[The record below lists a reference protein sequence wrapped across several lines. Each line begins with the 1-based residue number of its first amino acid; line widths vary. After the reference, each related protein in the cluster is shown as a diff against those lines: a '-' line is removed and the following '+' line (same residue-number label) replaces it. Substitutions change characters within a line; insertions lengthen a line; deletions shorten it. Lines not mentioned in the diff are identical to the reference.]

1 METVTG
7 LNGKPVDVVVDPAER
22 VAQGLPEKIDSSEYH
37 LGTAGTYLSEAD
49 SRIYD
54 VRKEAEALA
63 ERVVKAEFAVDYD
76 RVAAGLKFIE
86 LQGLV
91 LAEGYGW
98 EKWFAG
104 HVRGINIR
112 TAQRYMRLA
121 RQDET
126 LVKAASGGRFKS
138 RAKDVAVGDDSTVS
152 PEDAPTEASGE
163 REESLSQ
170 SPRRRLA
177 TLVSKLSE
185 SEAEQVLAIVMKWR
199 SKR

>member
-1 METVTG
+1 METVMG
-7 LNGKPVDVVVDPAER
+7 LSGKPVDVVVDPAER
-22 VAQGLPEKIDSSEYH
+22 AAQGLPEKIDSSEYH

-76 RVAAGLKFIE
+76 RVAAGLKFME

-98 EKWFAG
+98 EDWFPK
-104 HVRGINIR
+104 HVRGITIR
-112 TAQRYMRLA
+112 TAYRYMSLA
-121 RQDET
+121 RAPEPATADQP
-126 LVKAASGGRFKS
+126 KGRFKS
-138 RAKDVAVGDDSTVS
+138 RAKDATVDPDSTVS
-152 PEDAPTEASGE
+152 GDETPTEAAKE
-163 REESLSQ
+163 
-170 SPRRRLA
+170 SPRRKLA

-185 SEAEQVLAIVMKWR
+185 TEAAEVLAIIMKWR
-199 SKR
+199 AKR